1 MDEQTRAKYEE
12 EFAIDAAW
20 EETIRSTTRKGI
32 PLDERVNILASMLTP
47 RVELSGA
54 RRWTI
59 VYLHVAE
66 DAELE
71 VVQNRS
77 NDPIASE
84 LASAIEDAEQLVGLD
99 AYNRENMA
107 LYFMLAWYWRN
118 NTMLEAVRK
127 KDRTMSSLDNYAG
140 ALRSVLK
147 RSVSGNSMYRL
158 DAAIYYPDTI
168 TKFYDH
174 DDVVEIFA
182 NNNNFRSYVFKNDPK
197 AATTMTSRALM
208 LDDSS
213 HFLVVGTQDEAQESW
228 PVIARYLINGRHD
241 VAAQHI
247 KLLKLM
253 EYKSPENYAAVML
266 SLRER

>member
-1 MDEQTRAKYEE
+1 MDEQAQAKYEE
-12 EFAIDAAW
+12 VFAIDAAW
-20 EETIRSTTRKGI
+20 EETIRSTIKRGI
-32 PLDERVNILASMLTP
+32 GLEERVNILASMLVP
-47 RVELSGA
+47 RVELAGA
-54 RRWTI
+54 RRWAI
-59 VYLHVAE
+59 VYLHVSE

-71 VVQNRS
+71 VVQNRT

-84 LASAIEDAEQLVGLD
+84 LASITQQAEELVGLE

-107 LYFMLAWYWRN
+107 LYFMLAWYWGDN
-118 NTMLEAVRK
+118 DMLESVRK

-147 RSVSGNSMYRL
+147 RSVSGNSAYRL

-174 DDVVEIFA
+174 DDVVEIFS
-182 NNNNFRSYVFKNDPK
+182 NNNNFRSYAFKNDPK

-213 HFLVVGTQDEAQESW
+213 HFLVIGTQDEAQEAW
-228 PVIARYLINGRHD
+228 PVIARYLINGRHE

-253 EYKSPENYAAVML
+253 EYKSPENYSAVML